1 MYVSLSDRFKILVA
15 CFVEIAKGVTKIKY
29 V

>member
-15 CFVEIAKGVTKIKY
+15 CFVEIVKGVTKNKY